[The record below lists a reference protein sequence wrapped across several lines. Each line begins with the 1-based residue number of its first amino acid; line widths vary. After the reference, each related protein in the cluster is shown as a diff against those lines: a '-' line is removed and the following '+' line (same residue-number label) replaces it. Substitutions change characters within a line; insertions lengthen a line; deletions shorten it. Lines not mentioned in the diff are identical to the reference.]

1 MGTRKGQSKPPPSAN
16 LDHKPANK
24 FQRQNLHI
32 KRKRDKDS
40 ARRAERFGR
49 KKEEAKNPK
58 LKSERLKQNVPLTI
72 ERKRVWDDADS
83 DVENALGVSVDVER
97 IKRQKKQE
105 DDELNR
111 PLGEDEQS
119 DGSQEDADDQDEID
133 SMLASSDGEE
143 DEDEADD
150 NKKDENRGR
159 RKSSLPTATERAT
172 SPTHSTKSTNLNLAP
187 EALAAKFPS
196 LFSTEPPPAPKI
208 LVTTSLNSTLH
219 HYASQLT
226 DLFPNSV
233 YIRRSAHRFSYQ
245 FSIREIAKFA
255 SNRNYT
261 TLVVLNEDQKRPS
274 GLTIVHL
281 PHGPTFHF
289 TISNWIDGKKIA
301 GHGKPTEHWP
311 ELILNNFRTPLGLLT
326 AHLFK
331 SLFPSQPDFE
341 GRQVVTLHNQRDYI
355 FVRRHRYVFREK
367 RETEKPVVGADGQ
380 EMKGAEGIRTGLQ
393 ELGPSFTLKLRRV
406 DKGIQRAS
414 GQEWEWKGG
423 MEKERT
429 KFQL

>member
-1 MGTRKGQSKPPPSAN
+1 MGTKKSNSKAPLLSNPEF
-16 LDHKPANK
+16 KPANK
-24 FQRQNLHI
+24 IKRQNLHV

-49 KKEEAKNPK
+49 RKEESKDPK
-58 LKSERLKQNVPLTI
+58 LKAERLQRNVPLTI

-97 IKRQKKQE
+97 IKRQKQEE

-111 PLGEDEQS
+111 PLKKGEQS
-119 DGSQEDADDQDEID
+119 DEDADEDAGDQDEVD
-133 SMLASSDGEE
+133 SMLASDDDDNDDN
-143 DEDEADD
+143 DED
-150 NKKDENRGR
+150 RGR
-159 RKSSLPTATERAT
+159 RQSTVPTATERAT
-172 SPTHSTKSTNLNLAP
+172 SPTHSTRSTNLNLAP
-187 EALAAKFPS
+187 EALAAKFPA

-219 HYASQLT
+219 HYANQLT
-226 DLFPNSV
+226 GLFPNSV
-233 YIRRSAHRFSYQ
+233 YIRRTAHRFSYK
-245 FSIREIAKFA
+245 FSIREIATFA
-255 SNRNYT
+255 SNRNFT
-261 TLVVLNEDQKRPS
+261 ALVILNEDQKRPC

-289 TISNWIDGKKIA
+289 TINNWIDGKQIA
-301 GHGKPTEHWP
+301 GHGAPTDHWP

-326 AHLFK
+326 AHLFRA
-331 SLFPSQPDFE
+331 LFPAQPDFE

-367 RETEKPVVGADGQ
+367 RETEKSVVGADGQ

-423 MEKERT
+423 MEKQRT

>member
-1 MGTRKGQSKPPPSAN
+1 MGVRKGPNRAPLLSNPEYN
-16 LDHKPANK
+16 PANK
-24 FQRQNLHI
+24 FKRQALHI

-40 ARRAERFGR
+40 AKRAERFGR
-49 KKEEAKNPK
+49 KKEEKKDPK
-58 LKSERLKQNVPLTI
+58 LKTERLQRNIPLTI
-72 ERKRVWDDADS
+72 ERKRMWDDADS

-97 IKRQKKQE
+97 IKRQKQEE

-111 PLGEDEQS
+111 PLKKGEQS
-119 DGSQEDADDQDEID
+119 DGSQDDDDDDDVD
-133 SMLASSDGEE
+133 SMLASSDNE
-143 DEDEADD
+143 DND
-150 NKKDENRGR
+150 DENRGR
-159 RKSSLPTATERAT
+159 SKSSSSLPTATERAT
-172 SPTHSTKSTNLNLAP
+172 SPTHSTRSTNLNLAP

-196 LFSTEPPPAPKI
+196 LFSTDPPPAPKI

-226 DLFPNSV
+226 FLFPNSV
-233 YIRRSAHRFSYQ
+233 YIRRSAHRFSYK
-245 FSIREIAKFA
+245 FSIREIASFA

-261 TLVVLNEDQKRPS
+261 ALVVLNEDQKRPS
-274 GLTIVHL
+274 GITIVHL
-281 PHGPTFHF
+281 PQGPTFHF
-289 TISNWIDGKKIA
+289 TISNWIDGKQIA
-301 GHGKPTEHWP
+301 GHGSPTDHWP

-326 AHLFK
+326 AHLFR
-331 SLFPSQPDFE
+331 SLFPAQPDFQ

-355 FVRRHRYVFREK
+355 FVRKHRYVFREK
-367 RETEKPVVGADGQ
+367 RETEKSVVGADGK

-406 DKGIQRAS
+406 DKGIQRGS

-423 MEKERT
+423 MEKQRT